1 MLDFSKFQGK
11 LTRLKHPHFVLFSCS
26 SDGSRLHERYLQS
39 NLVIPDLAIPDY
51 IHFPPYTGE
60 LSKTEQG

>member
-1 MLDFSKFQGK
+1 VRPL
-11 LTRLKHPHFVLFSCS
+11 V
-26 SDGSRLHERYLQS
+26 SRIPLLLPSTNSLRRPMIQL
-39 NLVIPDLAIPDY
+39 NLVIPELVIPDY